1 MSNHLLNAASI
12 EDSCQITNI
21 NSDKSKRSKTIKNRK
36 TKSNNNHLDDIMN
49 KVYGSNDDTD
59 DTGDTLGNFQPLPPP
74 EVNTNHDTTSEQPF
88 PVKPNIQNDN
98 QNENLNDNQNNNQLP
113 QPSICKD
120 DACPVGSFQDLTSN
134 QINDYYAKTVPMYQQ
149 GSLQTAQKDL
159 LMEKLNYMIH
169 LLEEQHNENTGHV
182 TEEVILYS
190 FLGVFII
197 FVLDS
202 FARVGK
208 YVR

>member
-1 MSNHLLNAASI
+1 MSSHLLNAASI

-36 TKSNNNHLDDIMN
+36 SNLKSNNHLDDIMN
-49 KVYGSNDDTD
+49 KVYGSNDNTD
-59 DTGDTLGNFQPLPPP
+59 DADDTLGNFQPLPPP

-88 PVKPNIQNDN
+88 PVKSNIQNDN
-98 QNENLNDNQNNNQLP
+98 QDNILP
-113 QPSICKD
+113 KPSMCKD
-120 DACPVGSFQDLTSN
+120 NACPVESFQDLTSN

-149 GSLQTAQKDL
+149 GSLQTTEKDL

-182 TEEVILYS
+182 TEEIILYT

>member
-1 MSNHLLNAASI
+1 MKIA
-12 EDSCQITNI
+12 
-21 NSDKSKRSKTIKNRK
+21 
-36 TKSNNNHLDDIMN
+36 
-49 KVYGSNDDTD
+49 
-59 DTGDTLGNFQPLPPP
+59 
-74 EVNTNHDTTSEQPF
+74 
-88 PVKPNIQNDN
+88 
-98 QNENLNDNQNNNQLP
+98 
-113 QPSICKD
+113 
-120 DACPVGSFQDLTSN
+120 PVGSFQDLTSN